1 MFEFLF
7 KYPANVFSRG
17 TFVLLGSW
25 PRWLLYFT
33 IAAGALGL
41 AGALIRRRRRLLPE
55 FRHGRALAIGFLQWA
70 TLAILLLLLW
80 EPAISVTALK
90 PQQNIVAVVLDN
102 SRSMGLKEGAQT
114 RQERAV
120 DLLKQGLLKRLGNRF
135 QVRLYKLGGGVTQVA
150 QFSQL
155 HGDEASTQ
163 IGRGLR
169 ELASESVTLPIG
181 SVVLLTD
188 GADNSGGIDAE
199 TLTELARR
207 RLPVNAVGFGKEELE
222 NDVELDELDLPSKTL
237 PSSRL
242 QARVT
247 LRQNGFTGKR
257 TRVVLSAGGTVLANR
272 EVTLQSGSE
281 QVETLEFNAGRAGV
295 KNIEVKLDPLPN
307 ETNSGNN
314 RLSRVL
320 SVDNGRRR
328 ILYVEGE
335 PRWEFK
341 FIRRAAEEDPA
352 LKLVSMLRTT
362 QNKIYRQG
370 ISPSNPNELVN
381 GFPTKPEDLFE
392 YDGMI
397 LGSIESAF
405 FTRTQQQM
413 ISDFTDRRGGGV
425 LFLAGRWGLS
435 DGGYGV
441 SPFAELLPVTL
452 PQRRNT
458 FQRSFVPAELTEAGK
473 LSPICRI
480 EEDPEKSVEHWEIL
494 PYLANYQDPGI
505 PKPGALVLANVNV
518 SGKRLPLVITENY
531 GRGRS
536 AVIASAGTWR
546 WRMQQPATDT
556 SQATFWK
563 QFLRWSVGATPSR
576 VTASSPN
583 VNLADEGHIMLR
595 AEVRDKNYLPIND
608 AEVSA
613 HIIQPDGLSQTVPL
627 RSEPMTQGI
636 YAADWDA
643 AMPGVYVAEVT
654 AQRGVEKLA
663 SDVLPFHR
671 EDGAAENFHREQN
684 RELLEKLAEAT
695 GGHYYTSR
703 NVNRLP
709 DEIAYSE
716 AGITSREMKD
726 LWNMPA
732 VFLLLLALR
741 SGEWLLRRRWGVV

>member
-25 PRWLLYFT
+25 PRWLLYFAV
-33 IAAGALGL
+33 AACAVGL
-41 AGALIRRRRRLLPE
+41 TGLLFRRRHRLLPE
-55 FRHGRALAIGFLQWA
+55 FRHGRALIIGLLQWA

-90 PQQNIVAVVLDN
+90 PQQNIVAVVVDD
-102 SRSMGLKEGAQT
+102 SRSMGLKDGSES
-114 RQERAV
+114 RQKRAL
-120 DLLKQGLLKRLGNRF
+120 DLLNEGLLKRLSNRF
-135 QVRLYKLGGGVTQVA
+135 QVRLYKLGSGVAQVA
-150 QFSQL
+150 HLSQL
-155 HGDEASTQ
+155 HGDQGSTQ

-181 SVVLLTD
+181 SVVLLSD
-188 GADNSGGIDAE
+188 GADNAGGIDAE
-199 TLTELARR
+199 TLSELNRR
-207 RLPVNAVGFGKEELE
+207 RLPVNTVGFGKEELE
-222 NDVELDELDLPSKTL
+222 NDVELDEVDLPSKAL

-242 QARVT
+242 QTRIT
-247 LRQNGFTGKR
+247 LRQNGFSGQR
-257 TRVVLSAGGTVLANR
+257 TRLVLSAGGTVLTTR
-272 EVTLQSGSE
+272 EITLQAKPE
-281 QVETLEFNAGRAGV
+281 QTETLEFNAGMAGV

-307 ETNSGNN
+307 ETNLGNN
-314 RLSRVL
+314 RLNRVL
-320 SVDNGRRR
+320 SVERGKRR

-352 LKLVSMLRTT
+352 LQLVSMLRTT

-370 ISPSNPNELVN
+370 ISNPNELVN
-381 GFPTKPEDLFE
+381 GFPNKPEELFE
-392 YDGMI
+392 YDGLI
-397 LGSIESAF
+397 LGSVESAF
-405 FTRTQQQM
+405 FTQTQQQM
-413 ISDFTDRRGGGV
+413 IADFADRRGGGV
-425 LFLAGRWGLS
+425 LFLAGRWALS

-441 SPFAELLPVTL
+441 APFTDLLPVTL

-458 FQRSFVPAELTEAGK
+458 FQRSFVAAELTEAGK
-473 LSPICRI
+473 QSPICRI
-480 EEDPEKSVEHWEIL
+480 EEDPQKSVEHWEIL
-494 PYLANYQDPGI
+494 PYLANYQDAGT
-505 PKPGALVLANVNV
+505 PKPGALVLANVNAA
-518 SGKRLPLVITENY
+518 GKRLPLLITENY

-536 AVIASAGTWR
+536 AVLTSAGTWR
-546 WRMQQPATDT
+546 WKMQQPATDT
-556 SQATFWK
+556 SQPTFWK
-563 QFLRWSVGATPSR
+563 QLLRWTVGATPSR

-583 VNLADEGHIMLR
+583 VNLMDEGHMVLR

-608 AEVSA
+608 ADVSA
-613 HIIQPDGLSQTVPL
+613 HIIQPDGLSQSLAL

-636 YAADWDA
+636 YTADWDA
-643 AMPGVYVAEVT
+643 AMPGVYVAEIA
-654 AQRGVEKLA
+654 AQRGTEKLA

-695 GGHYYTSR
+695 GGHYYTPR
-703 NVNRLP
+703 TANRLP

-732 VFLLLLALR
+732 IFLLLLALR

>member
-17 TFVLLGSW
+17 TFVLLGPW
-25 PRWLLYFT
+25 PKWLLYFA
-33 IAAGALGL
+33 IAACALGL
-41 AGALIRRRRRLLPE
+41 AWLLFWGRHRLLPE
-55 FRHGRALAIGFLQWA
+55 FGRGRALFIGLLQWA

-90 PQQNIVAVVLDN
+90 PQQNIVAVVVDN
-102 SRSMGLKEGAQT
+102 SLSMGLKEGAQT
-114 RQERAV
+114 RQKRALN
-120 DLLKQGLLKRLGNRF
+120 LLNEGLLKRLSNRF
-135 QVRLYKLGGGVTQVA
+135 QVRLYKLGSGVA
-150 QFSQL
+150 QMAQLSQL
-155 HGDEASTQ
+155 HADETSTQ

-169 ELASESVTLPIG
+169 ELASESATLPLG
-181 SVVLLTD
+181 SVVLLSD
-188 GADNSGGIDAE
+188 GADNTGGIDAE
-199 TLTELARR
+199 TLTELTRH
-207 RLPVNAVGFGKEELE
+207 RLPVNTVGFGKEELE
-222 NDVELDELDLPSKTL
+222 NDVELDEVDLPSKAL

-242 QARVT
+242 QARLT
-247 LRQNGFTGKR
+247 LKQNGFTGQR
-257 TRVVLSAGGTVLANR
+257 TRLVLSAGGTVLATR
-272 EVTLQSGSE
+272 EITLQDRPE

-295 KNIEVKLDPLPN
+295 KNVEVKLDLLPN
-307 ETNSGNN
+307 ETNLANN
-314 RLSRVL
+314 RLGRVL
-320 SVDNGRRR
+320 SVDGGRRR
-328 ILYVEGE
+328 ILYIEGE

-352 LKLVSMLRTT
+352 LQVVSMLRTT

-370 ISPSNPNELVN
+370 IANTNELVN

-392 YDGMI
+392 YDGLI
-397 LGSIESAF
+397 LGSVESAF
-405 FTRTQQQM
+405 FTQTQQQM
-413 ISDFTDRRGGGV
+413 IADFADRRGGGV

-435 DGGYGV
+435 DGGYSV
-441 SPFAELLPVTL
+441 APFTELLPVAL

-458 FQRSFVPAELTEAGK
+458 FQRTFVAAELTEAGK
-473 LSPICRI
+473 QSPVCRI
-480 EEDPEKSVEHWEIL
+480 EEDAQKSIEHWEIL
-494 PYLANYQDPGI
+494 PYLANYQDAGT

-518 SGKRLPLVITENY
+518 GGKRLPLLITENY

-536 AVIASAGTWR
+536 AVLASAGTWR
-546 WRMQQPATDT
+546 WKMQQPATDT

-563 QFLRWSVGATPSR
+563 QLLRWIVGATPSR

-583 VNLADEGHIMLR
+583 VNLADEGHMMLR

-613 HIIQPDGLSQTVPL
+613 HIIQPDGLSQTVGL
-627 RSEPMTQGI
+627 RSEPMTQGV

-643 AMPGVYVAEVT
+643 AMPGVYVAEIS
-654 AQRGVEKLA
+654 AQRGNEKLA

-684 RELLEKLAEAT
+684 RELLQKLAEAT
-695 GGHYYTSR
+695 GGHYYTAR
-703 NVNRLP
+703 NANRLA

-732 VFLLLLALR
+732 IFLLLLALR